1 MLKWILID
9 KGKDVHIITY
19 EPLNTIQHQVCTIC
33 DSSLFNI
40 TKPLEI
46 GNNSNILNIAYLLI
60 PVLWRFAFSIGLH
73 TFWVDNVMHV
83 VDIEQQKIFLKEEMN
98 LCS

>member
-1 MLKWILID
+1 
-9 KGKDVHIITY
+9 
-19 EPLNTIQHQVCTIC
+19 
-33 DSSLFNI
+33 
-40 TKPLEI
+40 
-46 GNNSNILNIAYLLI
+46 LNIAYLLI
-60 PVLWRFAFSIGLH
+60 PVLWSFAFSIGLH